1 MLHYRNA
8 SIRQKLILTVMIT
21 AGVALL
27 LACTAFVSYDVM
39 TQRRA
44 LATRVETMAEILGIH
59 TGPALEFNDQ
69 EAAEESLAALGAEPD
84 VVAACL
90 FDAIGEPFANFVR
103 AEGDGGCQTLNSEQ
117 NTHRFEGQH
126 LELVRWIEVD
136 GYRVGAIQIRWD
148 LRELRE
154 RIQSSI
160 IIVLVV
166 LGLTAVFAVA
176 ITSRLQRDVTL
187 PLAGLVAGSE
197 ALARGDLSASVSVET
212 RDEIGV
218 LANAFNGMAE
228 SLRGLVSQVR
238 ENILAVSTAS
248 GNLEGT
254 GRAMASESRR
264 QESVVEETAESIE
277 KMGASI
283 NSVNE
288 HVSRL
293 EESARE
299 TAGSVLEMDASI
311 GEVADHMDDL
321 AGAID
326 VTSSSISQLTSS
338 IRGVSDSMGG
348 LERATE
354 TTSTSL
360 QDLHASAALIEGNAE
375 KCHDLTQ
382 NTAQEA
388 EQGYQ
393 SVEQTIAAMHEISA
407 SFGGLQDVIGELSHK
422 SESIGEIV
430 QVIESVAEETSL
442 LSLNAAIIAAQAN
455 EHGKAFS
462 VVATSVKS
470 LADRTA
476 RSTREIASLITS
488 VQEETSKAV
497 DSVQENVERVER
509 GVGLSNQAGQGL
521 RRIMDSADQSARMVR
536 EIVDNSEVQVGDLKK
551 VDRAMVEVKEI
562 VSQIDR
568 AIREH
573 KNASGEIAH
582 STDQIGILGQQVKA
596 STEEQ
601 RNGSKLITRA
611 MEEVTSMIEQIL
623 ASTQAQAAQSEQI
636 RLALDSFRDVSV
648 ENARRA
654 EELGGTVGSLSERS
668 TQLEHAIN
676 GFTL

>member
-1 MLHYRNA
+1 
-8 SIRQKLILTVMIT
+8 MIT

-44 LATRVETMAEILGIH
+44 LTTRVETMAEILGFH

-90 FDAIGEPFANFVR
+90 FDAIGEPFANFIR
-103 AEGDGGCQTLNSEQ
+103 AEGDGGCQTLNAEQ

-126 LELVRWIEVD
+126 LELVRWIEAD

-148 LRELRE
+148 SRELRE

-160 IIVLVV
+160 VIVLVV
-166 LGLTAVFAVA
+166 LGLTAVFAIA

-187 PLAGLVAGSE
+187 PLAELITGSE
-197 ALARGDLSASVSVET
+197 TLARGDLSASVSVET

-326 VTSSSISQLTSS
+326 VTSSSISQLTAS

-348 LERATE
+348 LERATD

-360 QDLHASAALIEGNAE
+360 QDLHASVALIEGNAE

-382 NTAQEA
+382 NAAQEA
-388 EQGYQ
+388 EQGCQ
-393 SVEQTIAAMHEISA
+393 SVEQTITAMHEISA
-407 SFGGLQDVIGELSHK
+407 SFGGLQDIIGELAHK

-470 LADRTA
+470 LAERTA

-551 VDRAMVEVKEI
+551 VDRAMVEVREI

-568 AIREH
+568 AIREQ

-582 STDQIGILGQQVKA
+582 STDQIGILGQQVKT

-636 RLALDSFRDVSV
+636 RLALESFRDVAV

-654 EELGGTVGSLSERS
+654 DELGGTVGSLSERS